1 MLSGLSEF
9 PTDHFFFQFSFF
21 ENIGNMTTKSSTA
34 FIEHCAIFDNMA
46 NRKSKIN
53 IDNVLENA
61 PTQLKTSV
69 QVNDADSKNIQ
80 ELFAKERQCMTAQV
94 QVHIRKVIPCLL
106 MNGIKYVNVT
116 RNMRTITLVTT
127 PSGSFGSSSSLAS
140 LVFAVSLL

>member
-1 MLSGLSEF
+1 
-9 PTDHFFFQFSFF
+9 
-21 ENIGNMTTKSSTA
+21 
-34 FIEHCAIFDNMA
+34 MA

-80 ELFAKERQCMTAQV
+80 ELFAKECQCMTAQV

-106 MNGIKYVNVT
+106 MNGRKSVNVT
-116 RNMRTITLVTT
+116 RNMRTVTLVTT
-127 PSGSFGSSSSLAS
+127 SNGSFGSSSSLAS

>member
-1 MLSGLSEF
+1 
-9 PTDHFFFQFSFF
+9 
-21 ENIGNMTTKSSTA
+21 
-34 FIEHCAIFDNMA
+34 MA

-80 ELFAKERQCMTAQV
+80 ELFAKECQCMTAQV

-106 MNGIKYVNVT
+106 MNGRKSVNVT
-116 RNMRTITLVTT
+116 RNMRTVTLVTT
-127 PSGSFGSSSSLAS
+127 SNGSFGSSLRLKSLW
-140 LVFAVSLL
+140 LQEV